1 MQLNLSVG
9 IKNAEFHMD
18 NNTINVFNM
27 LLWKTV
33 WVVKPSLNGW
43 LASS

>member
-18 NNTINVFNM
+18 NTINVFNM

>member
-18 NNTINVFNM
+18 NDTIDVFNICFYEKRCE
-27 LLWKTV
+27 W
-33 WVVKPSLNGW
+33 LNHP
-43 LASS
+43 